1 MASLL
6 LRGLSILKMNLPLF
20 RGFVISS
27 ALLISHDAFAVTFEE
42 IHGDSSLKPETF
54 AHYFADF
61 RFVFNAE
68 VQQPQSFI
76 TSRAG
81 DCDDYAT
88 FAASELNARGFHA
101 RLVSIRM
108 KSIVHVICYVE
119 EAKGYLDYNYR
130 ARGTGIVPCGPGL
143 TEIGD
148 TVAKSF
154 KAKWTS
160 ASEFTY
166 GDGVKRL
173 VATSLATNHPQL
185 TASAS
190 RQQQSAQ

>member
-1 MASLL
+1 
-6 LRGLSILKMNLPLF
+6 MNPVLF
-20 RGFVISS
+20 RRLFITS
-27 ALLISHDAFAVTFEE
+27 ALLISTDAFAVTFEE
-42 IHGDSSLKPETF
+42 IHSDSSLKPETF

-68 VQQPQSFI
+68 VQSPETFVASE
-76 TSRAG
+76 AG

-88 FAASELNARGFHA
+88 FAATELNARGFHA
-101 RLVSIRM
+101 RLVSVRM
-108 KSIVHVICYVE
+108 KSIVHVVCYVE

-130 ARGTGIVPCGPGL
+130 ARGTGIVPSGPGL
-143 TEIGD
+143 SEIGD

-166 GDGVKRL
+166 GQGVKRL
-173 VATSLATNHPQL
+173 VSTLSSANRPQL
-185 TASAS
+185 TASAA
-190 RQQQSAQ
+190 RP